1 MWADGRR
8 GCASARRQ
16 ATHDSSRRSHGCHL
30 VSSGQGLHRT
40 ELWAALGW
48 AFWLDPGSWHQ
59 PPPQHP
65 APRQALCRGLLCS
78 HLGLSWAPVCTA
90 WEMGTGTLVSSFL
103 SLGHRSAGNPS
114 VFSQSFCPPVSR
126 SEVWPGSRG
135 QKWPQVE
142 GD

>member
-1 MWADGRR
+1 MPVHGARQPTTAHVAHTAAIWSPLVR
-8 GCASARRQ
+8 GCIGLSCGRPW
-16 ATHDSSRRSHGCHL
+16 GGP
-30 VSSGQGLHRT
+30 SGWT
-40 ELWAALGW
+40 LG
-48 AFWLDPGSWHQ
+48 PGTS
-59 PPPQHP
+59 PRPSILP
-65 APRQALCRGLLCS
+65 PRQALCRGLLCS

>member
-1 MWADGRR
+1 MRGG

-16 ATHDSSRRSHGCHL
+16 ATRDSSRRSYGCHL

-40 ELWAALGW
+40 ELWVAQGS
-48 AFWLDPGSWHQ
+48 AFWLDWLQ
-59 PPPQHP
+59 PPPQRP
-65 APRQALCRGLLCS
+65 TPRQALCR
-78 HLGLSWAPVCTA
+78 GLSWAPVCTA
-90 WEMGTGTLVSSFL
+90 WEMGTGTLVSSLL
-103 SLGHRSAGNPS
+103 SLGHGAAGNPS

-135 QKWPQVE
+135 QKWPQVK